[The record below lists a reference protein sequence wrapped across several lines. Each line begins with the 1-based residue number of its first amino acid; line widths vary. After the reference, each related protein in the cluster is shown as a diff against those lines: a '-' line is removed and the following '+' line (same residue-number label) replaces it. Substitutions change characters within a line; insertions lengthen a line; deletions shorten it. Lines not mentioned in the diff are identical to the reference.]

1 MVRMCILRCVYG
13 ADVYF
18 EVCVV
23 DVHVYMYVHVDAS
36 ARVIHFIGQNSAI
49 LNKLQPNQ
57 LTVHRNI

>member
-1 MVRMCILRCVYG
+1 MYG

-18 EVCVV
+18 EVCCVV